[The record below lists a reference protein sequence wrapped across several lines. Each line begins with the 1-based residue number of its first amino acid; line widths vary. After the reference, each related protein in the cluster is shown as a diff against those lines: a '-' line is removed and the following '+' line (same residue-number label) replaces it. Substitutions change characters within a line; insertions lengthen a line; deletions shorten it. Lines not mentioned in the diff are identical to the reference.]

1 VRIACIGGGPAG
13 LYFAISMKLRDPS
26 HDIEVFERNAPG
38 VTFGWGVVFSDLTV
52 DNITRNDP
60 VSAQTITQ
68 EFAHWDDIDVHIHG
82 ATITSGGHGFIGI
95 GRKRLLE
102 ILQHRARELGV
113 TLQFNAECDPADP
126 KWRDYDLVIASDGI
140 NSRFRDAYADAFG
153 VDVDVRPNKFVWLGT
168 SKAFDAFTFA
178 FEETGHGWIWA
189 HAYRFAP
196 DCSTFIVECSEE
208 TWRNFGFDRMDQGEA
223 RAVCEKLFAKYLDG
237 HKLMSNA
244 AHLPGPAVWLNFRR
258 IKCERWSSG
267 NVILLGDAAHTA
279 HFSIGSGTKLALE
292 DAIKLAEVLNRTS
305 PSSRGAAGDAAIQK
319 SFTRRTRSREEETP
333 HPSRSSRLR
342 VKPSD
347 AGAVSVAGSQA
358 RGDGPLSLEAA
369 LDEYQAERSLE
380 VLKLQNSARNST
392 EWFET
397 LGRYLHFEPLQ
408 FAYSLLTR
416 SQRISHENLRL
427 RDREW
432 LEGVERWFWKR
443 ATNGRSNTTAPPM
456 FAPFKMREMEVANRI
471 TVSPMAMYSAVD
483 GVPNDFHLVHLGE
496 RALGGAGLVFTEM
509 TCVSPEGRISPGC
522 TGMWNADHV
531 AAWKRIVDFV
541 HANSTAKIC
550 LQLGHSGPKGSTK
563 LGWEGNDVPLDEGN
577 WPVMAASDVAWSPAN
592 QRPHPMTRADMDA
605 VRDQFVAAVRM
616 GLECG
621 FDMIELHAAHGY
633 LLSSFIT
640 RLQNRRTD
648 EYGGSLENRL
658 RYPIEVFAAMRAA
671 WPSDRP
677 MSVRISANDWAGEN
691 GITPGDAVEIGEAF
705 AREGADLIDV
715 SAGQTWAEAQPVYG
729 RMFQTPFSD
738 KIRNEARLATM
749 AVGNIYEPDHANS
762 ILAAG
767 RADLVA
773 LARPHLIDPMWT
785 LRAAAQLDYRDVHC
799 PPQYLNGLSQLAR
812 NLKREAEAAAALR
825 V

>member
-1 VRIACIGGGPAG
+1 
-13 LYFAISMKLRDPS
+13 MKLRDPA
-26 HDIEVFERNAPG
+26 HEIEVFERNAPG

-60 VSAQTITQ
+60 ASAEIITR
-68 EFAHWDDIDVHIHG
+68 EFAHWDDIDVHFRG
-82 ATITSGGHGFIGI
+82 ETITSGGHGFIGI
-95 GRKRLLE
+95 GRKRLLQ
-102 ILQHRARELGV
+102 ILQDRARALGV
-113 TLQFNAECDPADP
+113 SLHFNAECDPVDP
-126 KWRDYDLVIASDGI
+126 RWRDYDLVIASDGS
-140 NSRFRDAYADAFG
+140 NSRFRDAAPEAFG
-153 VDVDVRPNKFVWLGT
+153 VDVDVRTNKFVWLGT
-168 SKAFDAFTFA
+168 SKVFDAFTFA
-178 FEETGHGWIWA
+178 FEETEHGWIWA

-196 DCSTFIVECSEE
+196 DCSTFIVECSAA
-208 TWRNFGFDRMDQGEA
+208 TWQAFGFDRMSQQESIA
-223 RAVCEKLFAKYLDG
+223 ACETLFAKYLDG
-237 HKLMSNA
+237 HRLQSNA
-244 AHLPGPAVWLNFRR
+244 THLVGSAAWLNFRR

-292 DAIKLAEVLNRTS
+292 DAIKLAEVLNRS
-305 PSSRGAAGDAAIQK
+305 G
-319 SFTRRTRSREEETP
+319 
-333 HPSRSSRLR
+333 
-342 VKPSD
+342 
-347 AGAVSVAGSQA
+347 
-358 RGDGPLSLEAA
+358 LSLEAA

-397 LGRYLHFEPLQ
+397 LERYTHFEPLQ

-432 LEGVERWFWKR
+432 LETVERWFWKR
-443 ATNGRSNTTAPPM
+443 ATDGRSSKAAPPM
-456 FAPFKMREMEVANRI
+456 FAPLKLREMTVENRVV
-471 TVSPMAMYSAVD
+471 VSPMDMYSAVD
-483 GVPNDFHLVHLGE
+483 GTPNDFHFVHYGE
-496 RALGGAGLVFTEM
+496 RAIGGAGLVFTEM

-522 TGMWNADHV
+522 TGMWNAGHV

-541 HANSTAKIC
+541 HAQSKAKIC
-550 LQLGHSGPKGSTK
+550 LQLGHSGGKGSTG
-563 LGWEGNDVPLDEGN
+563 LGWEGSDLPLADGN
-577 WPVMAASDVAWSPAN
+577 WPLMAASSVQWSPVN
-592 QRPHPMTRADMDA
+592 QVPTPMTRSDMDM

-616 GLECG
+616 GIEAG

-633 LLSSFIT
+633 LLSGFIT
-640 RLQNRRTD
+640 PLQNKRTD

-658 RYPIEVFAAMRAA
+658 RFPIEVFAAMRAA

-677 MSVRISANDWAGEN
+677 MSVRISATDWAGEN
-691 GITPGDAVEIGEAF
+691 GITPEEAVLIGEAF

-715 SAGQTWAEAQPVYG
+715 SAGQTWAGQQPVYG
-729 RMFQTPFSD
+729 RMFQTPLSD
-738 KIRNEARLATM
+738 RIRNEGKLATM

-773 LARPHLIDPMWT
+773 LARPHLVDPFWT
-785 LRAAAQLDYRDVHC
+785 LRAAAQLDYRDIAV
-799 PPQYLNGLSQLAR
+799 PPQYLNGMSQLAR
-812 NLKREAEAAAALR
+812 NFARSPEATQSLK

>member
-1 VRIACIGGGPAG
+1 MKIACVGGGPAG

-26 HDIEVFERNAPG
+26 HDIIIFERNPPG

-52 DNITRNDP
+52 DNIRKNDP
-60 VSAQTITQ
+60 ASAEIITR
-68 EFAHWDDIDVHIHG
+68 EFAHWDDIDVHFRG
-82 ATITSGGHGFIGI
+82 QTITSGGHGFIGI

-102 ILQHRARELGV
+102 ILQDRARELGV
-113 TLQFNAECDPADP
+113 VLEFEAECDPDDP

-140 NSRFRDAYADAFG
+140 NSRFRDAEPDAFG
-153 VDVDVRPNKFVWLGT
+153 VDVDVRANKFVWLGT
-168 SKAFDAFTFA
+168 EKVFDAFTFA
-178 FEETGHGWIWA
+178 FEETEHGWIWA
-189 HAYRFAP
+189 HAYRFAS
-196 DCSTFIVECSEE
+196 DCSTFIVECSED
-208 TWRNFGFDRMDQGEA
+208 TWRGFGFDTMSQDEA
-223 RAVCEKLFAKYLDG
+223 IAACEKLFAKYLDG
-237 HKLMSNA
+237 HRLQSNA
-244 AHLPGPAVWLNFRR
+244 SHLVGSAAWLNFRR
-258 IKCERWSSG
+258 IKCDRWSSG

-279 HFSIGSGTKLALE
+279 HFSVGSGTKLALE
-292 DAIKLAEVLNRTS
+292 DAIKLAEVLNR
-305 PSSRGAAGDAAIQK
+305 PG
-319 SFTRRTRSREEETP
+319 
-333 HPSRSSRLR
+333 
-342 VKPSD
+342 
-347 AGAVSVAGSQA
+347 
-358 RGDGPLSLEAA
+358 LSLEAA
-369 LDEYQAERSLE
+369 LDEYQAERNLE

-397 LGRYLHFEPLQ
+397 LERYTHFEPLQ

-443 ATNGRSNTTAPPM
+443 ATDGKSNKTAPPM
-456 FAPFKMREMEVANRI
+456 FAPFRLRGMEVMNRV
-471 TVSPMAMYSAVD
+471 TVSPMAMYSALD
-483 GVPNDFHLVHLGE
+483 GVPNDFHFVHYGE
-496 RALGGAGLVFTEM
+496 RALGGAGLIFTEM

-541 HANSTAKIC
+541 HSQSRAKIC
-550 LQLGHSGPKGSTK
+550 LQLGHSGAKGSTK
-563 LGWEGNDVPLDEGN
+563 LGWEGNDVPLDDGN
-577 WPVMAASDVAWSPAN
+577 WPVMAASDVAWSPVN
-592 QRPHPMTRADMDA
+592 QVPRPMTRDDMDK

-616 GLECG
+616 GVEAG
-621 FDMIELHAAHGY
+621 FDMVELHAAHGY
-633 LLSSFIT
+633 LLAGFISP
-640 RLQNRRTD
+640 LQNKRHD

-658 RYPIEVFAAMRAA
+658 RYPLEVFAAMRAA
-671 WPSDRP
+671 WPKDRP
-677 MSVRISANDWAGEN
+677 MSVRISATDWAGDD
-691 GITPGDAVEIGEAF
+691 GVTPEEAVLIGEAF

-715 SAGQTWAEAQPVYG
+715 SAGQTWAGQQPVYG

-738 KIRNEARLATM
+738 RVRNEGRLATM

-773 LARPHLIDPMWT
+773 LARPHLVDPFWT
-785 LRAAAQLDYRDVHC
+785 LRAAAQLDYRDVAC

-812 NLKREAEAAAALR
+812 NLKREAEMTAALR